1 MTVELQALDKTTLET
16 ARPLGRAWDYSDEA
30 FERLIRWTDGC
41 GRLIVDD
48 GEAIGMALGFPWGEV
63 GWIGDVL
70 VLEDHRGQGLGGQ
83 VTEATVAALQGH
95 GCSTV
100 KLYATPK
107 AIPLYERMGFVGEA
121 EYTIARGTHKRG
133 RDPEVE
139 PLADHLEAAIEL
151 DQRVFPGH
159 RSRLIRDQA
168 HDHPEVSIALLDDA
182 GDLLGFGMA
191 RPADDLSEIG
201 PVVVEGGQAGHAQAL
216 VDGLLVRVPEGEVE
230 VTYPRP
236 SWAAESSWSCRGFMA
251 VDTPLEMRLGPAVD
265 EDRDAM
271 VATGGQELG

>member
-1 MTVELQALDKTTLET
+1 MELEPLDKTTLET
-16 ARPLGRAWDYSDEA
+16 ALPLGRAWDYSDQA
-30 FERLIRWTDGC
+30 FERLVGWTQGC
-41 GRLIVDD
+41 ARLIVD
-48 GEAIGMALGFPWGEV
+48 GGRAIGMALGFPWGPV

-70 VLEDHRGQGLGGQ
+70 VLDEHRGQGLGGQ
-83 VTEATVAALQGH
+83 VTEATVAALQDH
-95 GCSTV
+95 GCTTV

-139 PLADHLEAAIEL
+139 PLADHLDAAIEF
-151 DQRVFPGH
+151 DRAVFPGD
-159 RSRLIRDQA
+159 RARLLRDQA
-168 HDHPEVSIALLDDA
+168 ADHPEVAIALLDDA

-191 RPADDLSEIG
+191 RPAEDLTEIG
-201 PVVVEGGQAGHAQAL
+201 PVVVRDGQARHAQAL

-230 VTYPRP
+230 VTYPAP
-236 SWAAESSWSCRGFMA
+236 SWTAKTAWGCRGFMT

-271 VATGGQELG
+271 VAAGGQEVG